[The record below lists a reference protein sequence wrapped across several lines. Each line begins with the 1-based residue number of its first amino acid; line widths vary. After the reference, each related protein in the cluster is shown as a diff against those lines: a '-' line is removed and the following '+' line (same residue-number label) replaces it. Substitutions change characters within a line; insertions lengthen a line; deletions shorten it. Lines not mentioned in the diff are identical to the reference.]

1 MVRVST
7 ASYTRCLPLIWISTH
22 AHFGAFPPASFSQ
35 KYPVPATFYNPRG
48 HPARWVQDRPW
59 TPSRSNNSAG
69 CFDAHIAF
77 PSDRSSIACHIPFRH
92 IVGFHLNT
100 FVSQL
105 FRLMYVCQPAWTDLL
120 TLIHTSCRS
129 LWARRSDRYPGLCSY
144 LSMCNHRNE
153 EYGLSLRIDSL
164 SSATPAECPLCTCL
178 IVTRI
183 VRIHRPRVSTWYQLN
198 RGFHATNHA
207 LHWHGRNLA

>member
-1 MVRVST
+1 MLFRQPHS
-7 ASYTRCLPLIWISTH
+7 R
-22 AHFGAFPPASFSQ
+22 
-35 KYPVPATFYNPRG
+35 KVPCRSNILQSRS

-77 PSDRSSIACHIPFRH
+77 PSDHSSIACHIPFPR

-105 FRLMYVCQPAWTDLL
+105 FRLMYVGQPAWTDLL
-120 TLIHTSCRS
+120 TLIHTSCHL
-129 LWARRSDRYPGLCSY
+129 LWAHRSDRYPGLCSC
-144 LSMCNHRNE
+144 LSVCNHRNE
-153 EYGLSLRIDSL
+153 EDGLSICIDSL
-164 SSATPAECPLCTCL
+164 SFALPVECHLCTCL

-183 VRIHRPRVSTWYQLN
+183 VRIHRPRVSTWYQLK

-207 LHWHGRNLA
+207 LQDGRNLA